1 MIGMADQVI
10 LLADASKF
18 GVQAFTRV
26 ADLNQIHSIITDN
39 RISSDTLSQ
48 LKERSISIRT
58 V

>member
-1 MIGMADQVI
+1 MADQVI